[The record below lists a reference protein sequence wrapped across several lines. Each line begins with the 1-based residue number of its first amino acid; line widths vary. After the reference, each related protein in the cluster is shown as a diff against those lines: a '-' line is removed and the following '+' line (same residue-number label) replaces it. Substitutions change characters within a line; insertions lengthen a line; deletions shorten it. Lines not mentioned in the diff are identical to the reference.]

1 MSLYPVAQEKI
12 LVDSRMRLAREAPP
26 PAEGDVPV
34 ASTVTTNT
42 GNLKVAKGQLNAT
55 RRTKSAAAVDG
66 RGSGVVGKAS
76 DAQES
81 ALFQPP
87 SDAISDGRP
96 SCGHLEADEPTS
108 RVRTQTEH
116 RTHTEAETVIPLS
129 TTGQKHDNLSA
140 AQTDTTRSSSHP
152 AMVEKIP
159 SRKPPT
165 KPVSLSGM
173 ERRTEEIA
181 KRKEERKRRQKQAEE
196 EELSRK
202 TEEEEKKARE
212 AREVKEAL
220 LRKKR
225 EEREQAKQKE
235 LDRQKLIEHSRE
247 MNEKACSHYR
257 TLQCRRCVNHWKQ
270 FVLMVRRM
278 TSEADDYHQAT
289 VYKRH
294 FVPWLRVFEDR
305 VEAMLMKA
313 SDFHR
318 IHLMKRAFHGLSK
331 VSWKWC
337 GVCVWCL
344 CVSVCLCGV
353 CVLCT
358 VCVGVCLCGVYMY
371 CVCVLCVVCGM
382 CVCVCVYCVACVPTV
397 YCMCCG

>member
-1 MSLYPVAQEKI
+1 MCLVVSLYPVAQEKI

-34 ASTVTTNT
+34 ASTVATNA

-55 RRTKSAAAVDG
+55 RRTKNAAAAVDG
-66 RGSGVVGKAS
+66 RGSGVPGKAT

-81 ALFQPP
+81 ALHQPP

-196 EELSRK
+196 EELSRR

-247 MNEKACSHYR
+247 MNKKACSHYR

-318 IHLMKRAFHGLSK
+318 IHLMKRAFYGLSK

-344 CVSVCLCGV
+344 CVC
-353 CVLCT
+353 
-358 VCVGVCLCGVYMY
+358 
-371 CVCVLCVVCGM
+371 M
-382 CVCVCVYCVACVPTV
+382 CVCVVCIHSVSVWCVCTVSVWCVCTVSVRCVCVCTHV
-397 YCMCCG
+397 HTYVL